1 MRIVRVELQPLP
13 LRLRAPYTIA
23 YETIDHVDNVIVR
36 LITDSPH
43 TGLGVAA
50 PDPGVTGE
58 TGATALAALQAMD
71 VVGLDPLARE
81 VVLHRA
87 SAALATHPSARA
99 ALDMALW
106 DLLGKAAGQ
115 SVHRLIGGFR
125 ERIPTS
131 ITLGIEPLDETVRQA
146 KDRVAE
152 GFIALK
158 LKGGVDLDEDVA
170 KTEAVRAAIG
180 PDVAIRFDAN
190 QGYTVEQAIAYVDRT
205 LACRIE
211 ILEQPTARAEP
222 ALLRKVARKVPIPV
236 MVDESLMTLDDALAI
251 AAGGLADMVNV
262 KLMKVGG
269 LGEALHIASVARAAD
284 LEVMVGCMD
293 ESALAIAAGLH
304 LALARP
310 QVAYADLDG
319 HLDVL
324 EDPFEGVV
332 ILEDGYLRP
341 TGRPGLGW

>member
-125 ERIPTS
+125 
-131 ITLGIEPLDETVRQA
+131 G
-146 KDRVAE
+146 
-152 GFIALK
+152 
-158 LKGGVDLDEDVA
+158 
-170 KTEAVRAAIG
+170 
-180 PDVAIRFDAN
+180 
-190 QGYTVEQAIAYVDRT
+190 
-205 LACRIE
+205 
-211 ILEQPTARAEP
+211 
-222 ALLRKVARKVPIPV
+222 
-236 MVDESLMTLDDALAI
+236 
-251 AAGGLADMVNV
+251 
-262 KLMKVGG
+262 
-269 LGEALHIASVARAAD
+269 
-284 LEVMVGCMD
+284 
-293 ESALAIAAGLH
+293 
-304 LALARP
+304 
-310 QVAYADLDG
+310 
-319 HLDVL
+319 
-324 EDPFEGVV
+324 
-332 ILEDGYLRP
+332 
-341 TGRPGLGW
+341 